1 MRTIPCVTREEI
13 VEQMKA
19 FVGADNVV
27 TDLEVLQDATH
38 DRFRKYEGYNHVFTN
53 PLPAAVVFVHSAEEV
68 SEVLRYCNAKKINVV
83 PRTGHSATEGGLETI
98 VRDSIVLDG
107 SQMNRILSVDTVNMQ
122 ATAQC
127 GVVLETLENEVRK
140 YGLTTGHSP
149 QSKPIA
155 MMGGLVATRSIG
167 QFSTLYGGIE
177 DMLAG
182 VETVFPDGTIT
193 RIKAVPRRSAGP
205 DIRHVVLGN
214 EGTMNFI
221 TEVTVKLW
229 KYYPE
234 YNECMGY
241 TLDNMK
247 DGLRIMREVMTEG
260 YRPAVARLYDAED
273 GKEHFSH
280 FAPGKCVILFVTEGP
295 QLVSHATAEGIRAI
309 IAKHSECTPVETKLI
324 ENWFANLNW
333 DAARIEEERKEVLE
347 THNVCCT
354 TEISAPWSAVEQ
366 IYDICTRRVPA
377 EVPDIT
383 VFGAHASHCYSNG
396 INLYFVYWYNVVDCA
411 PEEEINKYHLPIK
424 KIICEETIRAGGSMC
439 HHHGVGKHRV
449 HWIDQEHG
457 SALYIVEKL
466 KQAFDPNGI
475 MNIGT
480 ILPYTESK

>member
-1 MRTIPCVTREEI
+1 MAIAREEI
-13 VEQMKA
+13 VASMQKI
-19 FVGADNVV
+19 VGADNVV
-27 TDLEVLQDATH
+27 TDRAVLEDATH
-38 DRFRKYEGYNHVFTN
+38 DRFRKYEGYHHVFTN
-53 PLPAAVVFVHSAEEV
+53 PLPAAVVFVSSAEEV
-68 SEVLRYCNAKKINVV
+68 SQVLQFCNAKKINVV

-98 VRDSIVLDG
+98 VENSIVLDG
-107 SQMNRILSVDTVNMQ
+107 SHMNKILSIDEQNMQ

-127 GVVLETLENEVRK
+127 GVVLEDLENEVRK
-140 YGLTTGHSP
+140 LGLTTGHSP

-167 QFSTLYGGIE
+167 QFSTLYGGME

-182 VETVFPDGTIT
+182 VETVFPDGTICD
-193 RIKAVPRRSAGP
+193 IKAVPRRSAGP

-214 EGTMNFI
+214 EGAMNFI
-221 TEVTVKLW
+221 TKVTVKLW
-229 KYYPE
+229 KYYPQ
-234 YNECMGY
+234 YNECLGF
-241 TLDNMK
+241 TLDTMQ
-247 DGLRIMREVMTEG
+247 DGLRIMREVMVEG

-280 FAPGKCVILFVTEGP
+280 FAAGKCVLLFVSEGP
-295 QLVSHATAEGIRAI
+295 QLISHATAEGIRAI
-309 IAKHSECTPVETKLI
+309 MAGHPECTPVESKLI
-324 ENWFANLNW
+324 ETWFANLNW

-347 THNVCCT
+347 TSNVCCT
-354 TEISAPWSAVEQ
+354 TEISAPWSAVEG
-366 IYDICTRRVPA
+366 IYETCTRRVT
-377 EVPDIT
+377 EEIPDIT

-424 KIICEETIRAGGSMC
+424 KIICEETIKAGGSMC

-457 SALYIVEKL
+457 SALYIVKRL
-466 KQAFDPNGI
+466 KEAFDPNGI

-480 ILPYTESK
+480 ILPYRGQ